1 MSPSPGNLHPS
12 GNLISLCP
20 PSKKFLISIAG
31 HSTQRMLPPYEDR
44 YAPMLPAIKK
54 RWTVRQLDIDHRSSP
69 ADRWKTIKC
78 VRSKYQPRTQ
88 AVCWPSGRPSTPA
101 EKPEVLAQYLK
112 DTVWKPSSCPPP
124 SLARLF
130 PCLDAAFAPFTML
143 DIHFALRRLKSRKAP
158 GPDQVSID
166 LYKPLPYALRR
177 LLLENFKSCFLSAS
191 APDHWKLARVVMIF
205 KGGGK
210 NSRMPSAYKPISLA
224 NSIYKL
230 YAALLQAQLAY
241 HFDDRISDLK
251 YGFRKARST
260 SSPLFII
267 RRLAELFER
276 HTTSLYILFLDWSQA
291 FDCISHEH
299 LTASLVRIGLPLP
312 LCMQFLRY
320 IRTTNFSLPLPIP
333 PPPTS
338 YLAASVKVAP

>member
-1 MSPSPGNLHPS
+1 M
-12 GNLISLCP
+12 
-20 PSKKFLISIAG
+20 
-31 HSTQRMLPPYEDR
+31 STQQEISNLNSGTLNASDVATLRRQIRSHAARD
-44 YAPMLPAIKK
+44 KK
-54 RWTVRQLDIDHRSSP
+54 RWTLRQLDIDHRSSP
-69 ADRWKTIKC
+69 ADRWKTIKR

-88 AVCWPSGRPSTPA
+88 SVCWPSGRPSTPA
-101 EKPEVLAQYLK
+101 EKPEVLAQYLR

-130 PCLDAAFAPFTML
+130 PCLDAAFAPFTMV

-177 LLLENFKSCFLSAS
+177 LLLEYFKSCFLSAS

-205 KGGGK
+205 QGGGK

-241 HFDDRISDLK
+241 HFDDRISDLQ